1 MRSFMKIPG
10 CVPRRSGSRPAV
22 WAGCRKPQGP
32 LAAWTRW
39 AKKAEPI
46 PGVLPF
52 SPPAWAN
59 YRRTSVQADLEALLF
74 SSEDPLPLDRMK
86 AALGLD
92 SSQVLAALQE
102 LRRKLDGDDG
112 AFVLQE
118 VAGGWRLA
126 TRGEL
131 DRYLDTSLG
140 KARTDLNETL
150 RDTLAIVAYRQPV
163 TRAQVEAVRG
173 VPCADSLRQLLDLG
187 LIRMAGREA
196 TLGRPVIYRT
206 SRKFLL
212 WCGLRSLDDLP
223 PLAGS

>member
-1 MRSFMKIPG
+1 MP
-10 CVPRRSGSRPAV
+10 
-22 WAGCRKPQGP
+22 
-32 LAAWTRW
+32 AWTRR
-39 AKKAEPI
+39 AKAPLPL

-52 SPPAWAN
+52 NQAERAN
-59 YRRTSVQADLEALLF
+59 YRRTSTQADLEALLF
-74 SSEDPLPLDRMK
+74 SSEEPLTVERFK
-86 AALGLD
+86 GALGLD
-92 SSQVLAALQE
+92 STQVLMGLSE
-102 LRRKLDGDDG
+102 LRQKLAADESS
-112 AFVLQE
+112 FILQE

-131 DRYLDTSLG
+131 DRHLATSMG
-140 KARTDLNETL
+140 RARTELSETL

-163 TRAQVEAVRG
+163 TRAQVETVRG

-212 WCGLRSLDDLP
+212 WCGVRSLDDLP

>member
-1 MRSFMKIPG
+1 MP
-10 CVPRRSGSRPAV
+10 
-22 WAGCRKPQGP
+22 
-32 LAAWTRW
+32 AWTRR
-39 AKKAEPI
+39 AKAPLPF

-52 SPPAWAN
+52 NQAERAN
-59 YRRTSVQADLEALLF
+59 YRRTSTQADLEALLF
-74 SSEDPLPLDRMK
+74 SSEEPLTVERFK
-86 AALGLD
+86 GVLGLD
-92 SSQVLAALQE
+92 STQVLMGLSE
-102 LRRKLDGDDG
+102 LRQKLAADESS
-112 AFVLQE
+112 FILQE

-131 DRYLDTSLG
+131 DRHLATSMG
-140 KARTDLNETL
+140 RARTELSETL

-163 TRAQVEAVRG
+163 TRAQVETVRG

-212 WCGLRSLDDLP
+212 WCGVRSLDDLP

>member
-1 MRSFMKIPG
+1 MRLHGCQPNPRSSPSGHAGTRQRPGFMP
-10 CVPRRSGSRPAV
+10 
-22 WAGCRKPQGP
+22 
-32 LAAWTRW
+32 AWTRR
-39 AKKAEPI
+39 AKAPLPL

-52 SPPAWAN
+52 NQAERAN
-59 YRRTSVQADLEALLF
+59 YRRTSTQADLEALLF
-74 SSEDPLPLDRMK
+74 SSEEPLTVERFK
-86 AALGLD
+86 GVLGLD
-92 SSQVLAALQE
+92 STQVLMGLSE
-102 LRRKLDGDDG
+102 LRQKLAADESS
-112 AFVLQE
+112 FILQE

-131 DRYLDTSLG
+131 DRHLATSMG
-140 KARTDLNETL
+140 RARTELSETL

-163 TRAQVEAVRG
+163 TRAQVETVRG

-212 WCGLRSLDDLP
+212 WCGVRSLDDLP

>member
-1 MRSFMKIPG
+1 MPAWN
-10 CVPRRSGSRPAV
+10 RRAK
-22 WAGCRKPQGP
+22 AP
-32 LAAWTRW
+32 L
-39 AKKAEPI
+39 PL

-52 SPPAWAN
+52 NQAERAN
-59 YRRTSVQADLEALLF
+59 YRRTSTQADLEALLF
-74 SSEDPLPLDRMK
+74 SSEEPLTVERFK
-86 AALGLD
+86 GVLGLD
-92 SSQVLAALQE
+92 STQVLMGLSE
-102 LRRKLDGDDG
+102 LRQKLAADESS
-112 AFVLQE
+112 FILQE

-131 DRYLDTSLG
+131 DRHLATSMG
-140 KARTDLNETL
+140 RARTELSETL

-163 TRAQVEAVRG
+163 TRAQVETVRG

-212 WCGLRSLDDLP
+212 WCGVRSLDDLP

>member
-1 MRSFMKIPG
+1 MAKIPG
-10 CVPRRSGSRPAV
+10 CQPRFQRPGGAL
-22 WAGCRKPQGP
+22 AIGCRLTGRPMPAWNRTVKKP
-32 LAAWTRW
+32 L
-39 AKKAEPI
+39 PI

-52 SPPAWAN
+52 APIGWDTC
-59 YRRTSVQADLEALLF
+59 RRSSLQADLEALLF
-74 SSEDPLPLDRMK
+74 STEEPLTVDRMK

-92 SSQVLAALQE
+92 TTQVLGGLRE
-102 LRRKLDGDDG
+102 LRRKLADDEG
-112 AFVLQE
+112 GFILQE
-118 VAGGWRLA
+118 VGGGWRLA
-126 TRGEL
+126 TRAEL
-131 DRYLDTSLG
+131 DKHLATTLG
-140 KARTDLNETL
+140 RARTHLNETL

-163 TRAQVEAVRG
+163 TRALVEAVRG

-223 PLAGS
+223 PLAGA

>member
-1 MRSFMKIPG
+1 MGQPMP
-10 CVPRRSGSRPAV
+10 
-22 WAGCRKPQGP
+22 
-32 LAAWTRW
+32 AWTRTV
-39 AKKAEPI
+39 KKPLPI

-52 SPPAWAN
+52 APAAWDSC
-59 YRRTSVQADLEALLF
+59 RRSNLQAELEALLF
-74 SSEDPLPLDRMK
+74 STEEPLTVDRMK

-92 SSQVLAALQE
+92 TTQVLAGLRE
-102 LRRKLDGDDG
+102 LRRKLAEDEGG
-112 AFVLQE
+112 FIAQE

-131 DRYLDTSLG
+131 DRHLATTLG
-140 KARTDLNETL
+140 KARTHLTEAL

-163 TRAQVEAVRG
+163 TRAVVEAVRG

-223 PLAGS
+223 PLPGA

>member
-1 MRSFMKIPG
+1 MP
-10 CVPRRSGSRPAV
+10 
-22 WAGCRKPQGP
+22 
-32 LAAWTRW
+32 AWTRR
-39 AKKAEPI
+39 AKAPLPL

-52 SPPAWAN
+52 NQAERAN
-59 YRRTSVQADLEALLF
+59 YRRTSTQADMEALLF
-74 SSEDPLPLDRMK
+74 SSEEPLTVERFK
-86 AALGLD
+86 GVLGLD
-92 SSQVLAALQE
+92 STQVLMGLGE
-102 LRRKLDGDDG
+102 LRQKLAADESS
-112 AFVLQE
+112 FILQE

-131 DRYLDTSLG
+131 DRHLATSMG
-140 KARTDLNETL
+140 RARTELSETL

-163 TRAQVEAVRG
+163 TRAQVETVRG

-187 LIRMAGREA
+187 LVRMAGREA

-212 WCGLRSLDDLP
+212 WCGVRSLDDLP

>member
-1 MRSFMKIPG
+1 
-10 CVPRRSGSRPAV
+10 
-22 WAGCRKPQGP
+22 
-32 LAAWTRW
+32 
-39 AKKAEPI
+39 
-46 PGVLPF
+46 
-52 SPPAWAN
+52 
-59 YRRTSVQADLEALLF
+59 LEALLF
-74 SSEDPLPLDRMK
+74 SSEEPLTVERLK
-86 AALGLD
+86 GVLGLD
-92 SSQVLAALQE
+92 STQVLMGLSE
-102 LRRKLDGDDG
+102 LRQKLAADESS
-112 AFVLQE
+112 FILQE

-131 DRYLDTSLG
+131 DRHLATSMG
-140 KARTDLNETL
+140 RARTELSETL

-163 TRAQVEAVRG
+163 TRAQVETVRG

-212 WCGLRSLDDLP
+212 WCGVRSLDDLP

>member
-1 MRSFMKIPG
+1 MRLRGCQPNPRSSPSGHAGTRKRPGFMP
-10 CVPRRSGSRPAV
+10 
-22 WAGCRKPQGP
+22 
-32 LAAWTRW
+32 AWTRR
-39 AKKAEPI
+39 AKAPLPL

-52 SPPAWAN
+52 NQAERAN
-59 YRRTSVQADLEALLF
+59 YRRTSTQADLEALLF
-74 SSEDPLPLDRMK
+74 SSEEPLTVERFK
-86 AALGLD
+86 GVLGLD
-92 SSQVLAALQE
+92 STQVLMGLSE
-102 LRRKLDGDDG
+102 LRQKLAADESS
-112 AFVLQE
+112 FILQE

-131 DRYLDTSLG
+131 DRHLATSMG
-140 KARTDLNETL
+140 RARTELSETL

-163 TRAQVEAVRG
+163 TRAQVETVRG

-212 WCGLRSLDDLP
+212 WCGVRSLDDLP

>member
-1 MRSFMKIPG
+1 MP
-10 CVPRRSGSRPAV
+10 
-22 WAGCRKPQGP
+22 
-32 LAAWTRW
+32 AWTRR
-39 AKKAEPI
+39 AKAPLPL

-52 SPPAWAN
+52 NQAERAN
-59 YRRTSVQADLEALLF
+59 YRRTSTQADLEALLF
-74 SSEDPLPLDRMK
+74 SSEEPLTVERFK
-86 AALGLD
+86 GVLGLD
-92 SSQVLAALQE
+92 STQVLMGLSE
-102 LRRKLDGDDG
+102 LRQKLAADESS
-112 AFVLQE
+112 FILQE

-131 DRYLDTSLG
+131 DRHLATSMG
-140 KARTDLNETL
+140 RARTELSETL

-163 TRAQVEAVRG
+163 TRAQVETVRG

-212 WCGLRSLDDLP
+212 WCGVRSLDDLP
-223 PLAGS
+223 PLAGC

>member
-1 MRSFMKIPG
+1 MRLHGCQPNPRSSPSGHAGTRKRPGFMP
-10 CVPRRSGSRPAV
+10 
-22 WAGCRKPQGP
+22 
-32 LAAWTRW
+32 AWTRR
-39 AKKAEPI
+39 AKAPLPL

-52 SPPAWAN
+52 NQAERAN
-59 YRRTSVQADLEALLF
+59 YRRTSTQADLEALLF
-74 SSEDPLPLDRMK
+74 SSEEPLTVERFK
-86 AALGLD
+86 GVLGLD
-92 SSQVLAALQE
+92 STQVLMGLSE
-102 LRRKLDGDDG
+102 LRQKLAADESS
-112 AFVLQE
+112 FILQE

-131 DRYLDTSLG
+131 DRHLATSMG
-140 KARTDLNETL
+140 RARTELSETL

-163 TRAQVEAVRG
+163 TRAQVETVRG

-212 WCGLRSLDDLP
+212 WCGVRSLDDLP

>member
-1 MRSFMKIPG
+1 MRLRGCQPNPRSSPSGHAGTRKRPGFMP
-10 CVPRRSGSRPAV
+10 
-22 WAGCRKPQGP
+22 
-32 LAAWTRW
+32 AWTRR
-39 AKKAEPI
+39 AKAPLPL

-52 SPPAWAN
+52 NQAERAN
-59 YRRTSVQADLEALLF
+59 YRRTSTQADLEALLF
-74 SSEDPLPLDRMK
+74 SSEEPLTVERFK
-86 AALGLD
+86 GVLGLD
-92 SSQVLAALQE
+92 STQVLMGLSE
-102 LRRKLDGDDG
+102 LRQKLAADESS
-112 AFVLQE
+112 FILQE

-131 DRYLDTSLG
+131 DRHLATSMG
-140 KARTDLNETL
+140 RARTELSETL

-163 TRAQVEAVRG
+163 TRAQVETVRG

-187 LIRMAGREA
+187 LIRMAGRES

-212 WCGLRSLDDLP
+212 WCGVRSLDDLP

>member
-1 MRSFMKIPG
+1 MP
-10 CVPRRSGSRPAV
+10 
-22 WAGCRKPQGP
+22 
-32 LAAWTRW
+32 AWTRR
-39 AKKAEPI
+39 AKAPLPL

-52 SPPAWAN
+52 NQTERAN
-59 YRRTSVQADLEALLF
+59 YRRTSTQADLEALLF
-74 SSEDPLPLDRMK
+74 SSEEPLTVERFK
-86 AALGLD
+86 GVLGLD
-92 SSQVLAALQE
+92 STQVLMGLSE
-102 LRRKLDGDDG
+102 LRQKLAADESS
-112 AFVLQE
+112 FILQE

-131 DRYLDTSLG
+131 DRHLATSMG
-140 KARTDLNETL
+140 RARTELSETL

-163 TRAQVEAVRG
+163 TRAQVETVRG

-212 WCGLRSLDDLP
+212 WCGVRSLDDLP